1 MKRIT
6 LRLIMVLLLIT
17 LILSIQSG
25 CAKQTAV
32 LVYDDSYSFMGFSQE
47 ALDSLSIGYTLTTN
61 YNDFRTAF
69 TSGAWDMVVFD
80 NPYWGLPGDILDLLQ
95 DYAARGGK
103 LVMSTWMPAVN
114 NTHGLWAQLGY
125 SFSTA
130 FADLTD
136 VDKLFEDEWLLNNPY
151 ATPDLEFGSL
161 SDMYYG
167 VDGFPGSVVGDG
179 RIIASFDGSVAYN
192 MGAVIWANSGR
203 TILNAFLLADGYDY
217 DGGEPIDADGDGM
230 ADATEWWADEISYL
244 STRPGSKI
252 QPSASSLSISSFEEL
267 GNNAK

>member
-1 MKRIT
+1 M
-6 LRLIMVLLLIT
+6 
-17 LILSIQSG
+17 
-25 CAKQTAV
+25 
-32 LVYDDSYSFMGFSQE
+32 
-47 ALDSLSIGYTLTTN
+47 
-61 YNDFRTAF
+61 
-69 TSGAWDMVVFD
+69 
-80 NPYWGLPGDILDLLQ
+80 
-95 DYAARGGK
+95 
-103 LVMSTWMPAVN
+103 
-114 NTHGLWAQLGY
+114 
-125 SFSTA
+125 
-130 FADLTD
+130 
-136 VDKLFEDEWLLNNPY
+136 
-151 ATPDLEFGSL
+151 
-161 SDMYYG
+161 
-167 VDGFPGSVVGDG
+167 VGDG